1 MFVAPLRPILFEYL
15 TLPSTLRRSVMWH
28 TLLMKGA
35 LRWLPTS
42 SSLNLNK
49 DLGRIVAWESVRTV
63 VLLLCGSL
71 EHLGSH
77 SASGTVA
84 FSETQ
89 ICGLGME
96 LLELFYKYCDVLPV
110 IEGATLFGV
119 ILVALLQ
126 LNIYFVW
133 SFQYF
138 WRE

>member
-1 MFVAPLRPILFEYL
+1 
-15 TLPSTLRRSVMWH
+15 MWH

-110 IEGATLFGV
+110 VEGATLFGV